1 MSANQMTLMPPKT
14 KGLTKSGMQGR
25 VLEVKAATDGI
36 GEAKVAF
43 AQLNVVDHDRDYT
56 VPGAFE
62 VGQQL
67 KVCQTGH
74 AHGALPI
81 GAGEIVGEINIDG
94 KLWAV
99 ADVKLFT
106 DTTAGKDTHTVLSHL
121 KAMGHTQEW
130 SYGYDILEAGPGEV
144 EGRPVQILKRL
155 SVYEVSPVLRGAGI
169 GTHTIDV
176 KGFKDWSSDS
186 VYQAW
191 AALHPYVEGEVGSW
205 VCDVRHDPN
214 TVIVREGEELRQIPY
229 SVNDADEV
237 TFDMDAAVEVTIEY
251 VPKERDDAGGSK
263 ADDEAETCADCG
275 KGEDECGCADAKGRA
290 GELAVAFMAMKAR
303 RMGVPIAD

>member
-1 MSANQMTLMPPKT
+1 VTVAEMQNQT
-14 KGLTKSGMQGR
+14 KGLTKTGMKGR
-25 VLEVKAATDGI
+25 VLEVKAAEGGI
-36 GEAKVAF
+36 GAARVAF

-56 VPGAFE
+56 VPGAFQ

-81 GAGEIVGEINIDG
+81 GAGEIVGEIEMEG
-94 KLWAV
+94 ALWAV

-106 DTTAGKDTHTVLSHL
+106 DTVAGKDTHTVLKHL
-121 KAMGHTQEW
+121 QSMGHQQEW

-169 GTHTIDV
+169 GTHTIGV

-191 AALHPYVEGEVGSW
+191 AALHPYVDGEPGSW
-205 VCDVRHDPN
+205 VADVRHDPN
-214 TVIVREGEELRQIPY
+214 TVIVRDGEQLLQIPY
-229 SVNDADEV
+229 EVNDADEV
-237 TFDMDAAVEVTIEY
+237 TFDESAAVEVTVEY
-251 VPKERDDAGGSK
+251 VPKALDDATGAK
-263 ADDEAETCADCG
+263 ADDEIETCADCG
-275 KGEDECGCADAKGRA
+275 KNAADCPCPDAKGRA
-290 GELAVAFMAMKAR
+290 EDLAVAFMAMEAR
-303 RMGVPIAD
+303 SMGVPIAD